1 MMGLGGE
8 ATSAGR
14 DGAGPRGTPGLVV
27 PRGSPLH
34 GSPVRQDYISQ
45 HPPRRYIK
53 RGAARRARS
62 NHADGPLSGGSG
74 ARAPSLRHRAAPPA
88 WGCRS
93 AASTP
98 RPDTGR
104 AGGGLGKHRGG
115 GWLRSGQR
123 APPEAAVREPAWGWQ
138 QPPGVAAGCRGG
150 EFGAFG
156 VFLAMCCVWQERVLA
171 ARVALHLLAC
181 CEEGAARLPPA
192 GVGKLGRK
200 QTARARGS
208 PLQPWGGAWRWERA
222 CLVKELVLASRAGAG
237 GRPWWRH
244 WARWCPPGG
253 TCWSPQGG
261 CGDWQTGGQQQLWL
275 LIEMRG

>member
-1 MMGLGGE
+1 MGLGGE

-115 GWLRSGQR
+115 RVAPLR
-123 APPEAAVREPAWGWQ
+123 
-138 QPPGVAAGCRGG
+138 AAGTAGG
-150 EFGAFG
+150 
-156 VFLAMCCVWQERVLA
+156 CCK
-171 ARVALHLLAC
+171 
-181 CEEGAARLPPA
+181 GA
-192 GVGKLGRK
+192 GVG
-200 QTARARGS
+200 
-208 PLQPWGGAWRWERA
+208 
-222 CLVKELVLASRAGAG
+222 LAAAPG
-237 GRPWWRH
+237 GRSRVL
-244 WARWCPPGG
+244 GG
-253 TCWSPQGG
+253 
-261 CGDWQTGGQQQLWL
+261 
-275 LIEMRG
+275 